1 MEKKF
6 CAIARFPY
14 TPRRIKMPELAKS
27 LRDKTVDLLKSSEED
42 RQDIAINI
50 GVSKSWITNFAK
62 GHIDGPDVCKVQS
75 LYEYLT
81 KNKLK
86 V

>member
-1 MEKKF
+1 
-6 CAIARFPY
+6 
-14 TPRRIKMPELAKS
+14 MPEKQLSTS
-27 LRDKTVDLLKSSEED
+27 LRDITCGLLKLSQENFK
-42 RQDIAINI
+42 DIAENI